1 LTEGETPFTFSF
13 TLNDAE
19 ASMVDAR
26 DLEKIS
32 LFEGLNV
39 AEREVVASVMT
50 RDTFPEGHVVY
61 RENEVGYSC
70 IYIVRKGKVDV
81 TRMNTESNP
90 LPLTV
95 LKEGNFF
102 GELSFFDFKPHSATT
117 MVSVPD
123 TIVLSLHR
131 TDFDRVVETYPLI
144 GYKVLINI
152 IHEISSVIRKMNDSY
167 INMTDYM
174 FGHTKR

>member
-1 LTEGETPFTFSF
+1 
-13 TLNDAE
+13 
-19 ASMVDAR
+19 MIDAR
-26 DLEKIS
+26 DLENIS
-32 LFEGLNV
+32 LFEGLTVN
-39 AEREVVASVMT
+39 ERDVIASMMT
-50 RDTFPEGHVVY
+50 RDTFPEGHVLY
-61 RENEVGYSC
+61 RENEAGYAC

-81 TRMNTESNP
+81 TRMNTDSNP

-95 LKEGNFF
+95 LKEGHFF

-117 MVSVPD
+117 VVSSPD
-123 TIVLSLHR
+123 TTVLCLR
-131 TDFDRVVETYPLI
+131 RADFDRMVETHPAI

-152 IHEISSVIRKMNDSY
+152 IHEVSMVIRKMNESY

>member
-1 LTEGETPFTFSF
+1 
-13 TLNDAE
+13 
-19 ASMVDAR
+19 MIDAR
-26 DLEKIS
+26 DLENIS
-32 LFEGLNV
+32 LFEGLTV
-39 AEREVVASVMT
+39 AERDVVASVMT
-50 RDTFPEGHVVY
+50 RDTFPEGHIVY
-61 RENEVGYSC
+61 RENEAGCAC

-81 TRMNTESNP
+81 TRMNTDSNP

-95 LKEGNFF
+95 LKEGHFF

-117 MVSVPD
+117 VVSAPD
-123 TIVLSLHR
+123 TTVLSLHR
-131 TDFDRVVETYPLI
+131 PDFDRVVEGHPVI

-152 IHEISSVIRKMNDSY
+152 IHEVSSVIRKMNESY